1 MAPPERVHRQTSE
14 RVLTHL
20 RSGVSV
26 EVVAT
31 PGSGRSA
38 LAEGV
43 RSALAL
49 EGYQPLTVRGLFH
62 LRDRPLESLYVS
74 GVVDPPSTPRGRS
87 AIASTVDSL
96 AAVVARRPTVV
107 VVDDLD
113 DVDEATLGVLSAV
126 HRRVG
131 CPVLSVSRPSP
142 RVPTGQ
148 ARPHGLALR
157 PGVQVRLPPLRL
169 DDVHAVVIEV
179 LGGQV
184 DPDVVRWVARRSG
197 GLAGLVLAVT
207 GTARHDGSLVL
218 RDGTWSIQHRRWSP
232 LLSAVVD
239 RMTEHTSPEALEGLH
254 KLSLVG
260 SCEHGVARRLV
271 GPAVLEELDDR
282 QLVHLVPTADRLVAA
297 VFPPLVAEHFRGSRV
312 SVRRTRL
319 LEEISAA
326 LPAAHGRSTPRC
338 TAPGGPAADCPPHAE
353 PPPDEHQ
360 QHDDAAAVGTFP
372 APITV
377 DRLRTVGGLGTEA
390 DARPVADA
398 RRAEQA
404 TTSTR
409 RSDTVLTQ
417 MLAEHRAASA
427 REARAAWEADPTWDT
442 ATPYLR
448 ELLVGDLDRTAVES
462 VLTTT
467 TGSRD
472 AASLVEGTLWQAR
485 YLAIEGHD
493 LAAAVDVLTA
503 LEPRAA
509 DLGAS
514 EVCLWSIRLE
524 RLRLETSLDRVTP
537 DHGELLL
544 RADSTSPDV
553 RAAIAVHQAGLL
565 VVGGRPCEALGLLDV
580 TTPDP
585 DLAAHRDVVRGLALA
600 LSGDVDGA
608 LTLARRHLH
617 EGRETLSVDHLHAHA
632 YVASIVLCIQGRTE
646 ELREN
651 LSSALTLGGSPLTMR
666 FFQAGNLSVAATVAM
681 LDGRRATATA
691 LVEELESL
699 GLPPGNLPAMSP
711 VWARG
716 TVAHLAGVTGSTGT
730 PLSGADQLWSEAV
743 GLLERG
749 FVAAGIFTGVGA
761 VELAP
766 DPGRAQR
773 LVAEAEA
780 TDGSLL
786 ADLAGYAS
794 AVCSEDPERM
804 VAVGD
809 RLVADDRPLYGLRAY
824 TAAVRTWRSQ
834 GLLGRAAAQFAAT
847 QQVAAGLG
855 PGYLERLDPFEVG
868 ADLTHRE
875 QEVARLVTQGR
886 TNQEI
891 AESLVLSVR
900 TVENHL
906 HRAYR
911 KVGVDNRQ
919 DLCAA
924 LTLDT

>member
-1 MAPPERVHRQTSE
+1 MAPPARVHQQTSG

-26 EVVAT
+26 EVVGT

-38 LAEGV
+38 LAEGI

-49 EGYQPLTVRGLFH
+49 EGYQVLTVRGLFH

-74 GVVDPPSTPRGRS
+74 GVVDPPTPPRGRS
-87 AIASTVDSL
+87 ALASTVDSL

-126 HRRVG
+126 HRRIG
-131 CPVLSVSRPSP
+131 NPVLSVSRPSP
-142 RVPTGQ
+142 RALTGQ
-148 ARPHGLALR
+148 ARPHGLALQ

-169 DDVHAVVIEV
+169 DDVHALVVES

-184 DPDVVRWVARRSG
+184 EPDVVRWVAQRSG

-218 RDGTWSIQHRRWSP
+218 RDGTWAVQHHRWSP

-297 VFPPLVAEHFRGSRV
+297 VFPPMVAEHFRGSRV

-326 LPAAHGRSTPRC
+326 LPTAHG
-338 TAPGGPAADCPPHAE
+338 APAAGCSAHAGPADGGSAHAAPPHGRHE
-353 PPPDEHQ
+353 R
-360 QHDDAAAVGTFP
+360 HDHAAAVGTLP
-372 APITV
+372 APSTV
-377 DRLRTVGGLGTEA
+377 DSLLAVGDLDTGAAT
-390 DARPVADA
+390 VADA

-404 TTSTR
+404 KVSTR

-417 MLAEHRAASA
+417 LLAEHRAAST
-427 REARAAWEADPTWDT
+427 RDLRAAWEADPTWDT
-442 ATPYLR
+442 AAPYLR
-448 ELLVGDLDRTAVES
+448 AELLGDVDRHAVES
-462 VLTTT
+462 VLATTA
-467 TGSRD
+467 GEGD
-472 AASLVEGTLWQAR
+472 VGSLVAGALWQAR
-485 YLAIEGHD
+485 YLAVERHD
-493 LAAAVDVLTA
+493 LAAALDLLTTLA
-503 LEPRAA
+503 PRAA
-509 DLGAS
+509 VLGAS
-514 EVCLWSIRLE
+514 EEHLWSLRLA
-524 RLRLETSLDRVTP
+524 RLRLETSLDRVTAG
-537 DHGELLL
+537 HGELLL
-544 RADSTSPDV
+544 RADSTSPEV
-553 RAAIAVHQAGLL
+553 LAALAVHRAGLL
-565 VVGGRPCEALGLLDV
+565 VVGGRPCEALDLLDV
-580 TTPDP
+580 ATSDA
-585 DLAAHRDVVRGLALA
+585 DLAALRDVVRGLALA

-608 LTLARRHLH
+608 LALARRHLH
-617 EGRETLSVDHLHAHA
+617 EGRATLSVDHLHAHA

-651 LSSALTLGGSPLTMR
+651 LSSALTLGGSPVTMR

-681 LDGRRATATA
+681 LDGRHATATA
-691 LVEELESL
+691 LVEELEAL
-699 GLPPGNLPAMSP
+699 GLPSGNLPAMSP

-716 TVAHLAGVTGSTGT
+716 TVAHLAGATGGTGAT
-730 PLSGADQLWSEAV
+730 PSGADLLWAEAV

-766 DPGRAQR
+766 DLGRAQR
-773 LVAEAEA
+773 LVTEAEA

-786 ADLAGYAS
+786 ADLADYAS
-794 AVCSEDPERM
+794 AICSEDAARM
-804 VAVGD
+804 AAVGD
-809 RLVADDRPLYGLRAY
+809 RLVAGDRPLYGLRAY

-834 GLLGRAAAQFAAT
+834 GLLAQASAQFTTA

-875 QEVARLVTQGR
+875 QEVARLVSQGR
-886 TNQEI
+886 SNQEI
-891 AESLVLSVR
+891 ADSLVLSVR

-919 DLCAA
+919 DLRAA
-924 LTLDT
+924 LTLDD